1 MFTDD
6 LFHVLIF
13 DLYLFN
19 MLWDDE
25 QLPNMILEFRML
37 QLKGFFRVK
46 QFAGLAIF
54 EVEFGLELNQALL
67 ECYDLLPRLSLC
79 LVK

>member
-1 MFTDD
+1 
-6 LFHVLIF
+6 
-13 DLYLFN
+13 
-19 MLWDDE
+19 
-25 QLPNMILEFRML
+25 MILEFRML

-54 EVEFGLELNQALL
+54 EVEFGLELTQALL
-67 ECYDLLPRLSLC
+67 ECDDLLPRLSLC